1 MTSNVALTIYYPL
14 PKMNPKNV
22 SRLVPVYFTE
32 KTSSTSM
39 DNNSVFFF
47 LKDYQDRFLNSPPFP
62 SSSSS
67 KKFFFHS
74 LKKKEFK
81 PSLSSTQPST
91 ALSTSLSNSST
102 SSITSLHEIEKE
114 WTKLSPLLLQLHL
127 FHSPLSFLFNLPIHD
142 SSWNFIHYFPLTS
155 SSSSTSITSS
165 ITTHTYSKYY
175 VPSTGL
181 FLLPH
186 SFYFSTLQSADL
198 ILSLYDLCEE
208 QILYLTLFSL
218 LVQNPKGSFVLKLKY
233 FYTPLIMD
241 VLFLL
246 SCVYNKVI
254 ILPLDYVN
262 FYVICK
268 GFQMDFIRAHTA
280 QIKNILQSL
289 RPNSLQRITVSK
301 DTPPLQRIFS
311 MPLPSLFVSKIEEI
325 NVLVHHK
332 QLMFLNN

>member
-22 SRLVPVYFTE
+22 SQLVPIYSSD
-32 KTSSTSM
+32 KTSTVST

-47 LKDYQDRFLNSPPFP
+47 LKDYQERFLNSSSFP
-62 SSSSS
+62 SSSS
-67 KKFFFHS
+67 KKIFFHS

-81 PSLSSTQPST
+81 PSTTL
-91 ALSTSLSNSST
+91 ATSLNNSSLT
-102 SSITSLHEIEKE
+102 SITSLHEIEKE
-114 WTKLSPLLLQLHL
+114 WSKLSPLLFQLHL
-127 FHSPLSFLFNLPIHD
+127 FHSPLSFLFNLPIND
-142 SSWNFIHYFPLTS
+142 SSWNFIHYFSLTS
-155 SSSSTSITSS
+155 ASASASSN
-165 ITTHTYSKYY
+165 THNYSKYY

-186 SFYFSTLQSADL
+186 SFYFSSLQTADL
-198 ILSLYDLCEE
+198 ILSLYELCEE
-208 QILYLTLFSL
+208 QIVYLTLFAL

-241 VLFLL
+241 LLYLL

-254 ILPLDYVN
+254 LLPLDYVH

-268 GFQMDFIRAHTA
+268 GFQMDFIRPHTVLL
-280 QIKNILQSL
+280 KNILQSL
-289 RPNSLQRITVSK
+289 RPNSLQRISITK
-301 DTPPLQRIFS
+301 DTQPLRRIFS
-311 MPLPSLFVSKIEEI
+311 MQLPSLFVSKIEEI

-332 QLMFLNN
+332 QLMYLNE

>member
-1 MTSNVALTIYYPL
+1 MTSNVSLTIYYPL

-22 SRLVPVYFTE
+22 SQLTPVYSSE
-32 KTSSTSM
+32 KPASSVST

-62 SSSSS
+62 STSS

-81 PSLSSTQPST
+81 PS
-91 ALSTSLSNSST
+91 TSLSVSST
-102 SSITSLHEIEKE
+102 TASSITNLHEIEKE
-114 WTKLSPLLLQLHL
+114 WSKLSPLLLQLHL
-127 FHSPLSFLFNLPIHD
+127 FHSPLSFLFNLPVND
-142 SSWNFIHYFPLTS
+142 SSWNFIHYFSLNS
-155 SSSSTSITSS
+155 SFVSAVVPPINPHS
-165 ITTHTYSKYY
+165 YSKHY

-186 SFYFSTLQSADL
+186 SFYFSNLQPADL

-208 QILYLTLFSL
+208 QIVYLSLFAL

-241 VLFLL
+241 ILYLL

-254 ILPLDYVN
+254 LLPLDYVH

-268 GFQMDFIRAHTA
+268 GYQFDFIRPHTVLL
-280 QIKNILQSL
+280 KNILQTL
-289 RPNSLQRITVSK
+289 RPNSLQRITTAK
-301 DTPPLQRIFS
+301 DTPSLRRIFS
-311 MPLPSLFVSKIEEI
+311 MQLPSLFVSKIEEI

-332 QLMFLNN
+332 QLMYLNE